1 MEDIKIVLDGKLDE
15 AAWESAKTITNF
27 RRIKNEGGEIV
38 DVQTIFKVLPAKDR
52 VYFGFKCFEPEMD
65 RVTEVDSSR
74 SIWGSDRVELFLSPS
89 GGTYD
94 FYHFITFFG
103 RPQRAEYFAE
113 GGKIQP
119 DPYAPDWT
127 SVVYK
132 GEDFWS
138 IEMEIPMTAFYMTGN
153 DNLNTT
159 WLVQPCRCRTDTR
172 LVRGYCLSSACVLE
186 TGFWEL
192 ENFMQ
197 IDGMPLRPAEDDMR
211 IVSAETDMKSQ
222 DEKGYYGDMTVT
234 VQCPVEGTFRFA
246 CDHAEGKTVTLKAGK
261 NEFVVPCFF
270 EKLGRDKVSLELVR
284 ESDGKCF
291 KRYYPVTILYEPIK
305 LKLTLPEF
313 RCNFYPGQDYSKIVG
328 KAVAN
333 KPVTLKLEGP
343 GIETTVITPDADG
356 SFCFETPNFQEG
368 EAWLTAT
375 TEDDEKKQKIR
386 RLAPT
391 GHTMAW
397 ISGGNLIV
405 DGKPV
410 LVRKMFSPN
419 FRGGNHCI
427 NRYEN
432 ENFHET
438 RYVRQQEGFVY
449 PDAVRLRVL
458 KKPLK
463 ELYEDV
469 MPCDEMLAYYDQLIE
484 KNKDRD
490 FVFYYLAD
498 EPECTGDSPI
508 YLKHV
513 YDYITEKDPYHVI
526 NIVSRGAKAYL
537 DCADWFEGHPY
548 LLPET
553 MEDGRHVHGR
563 PISSLGGYLDVIG
576 NLNRPDKMVG
586 YLPQAY
592 SYGNIV
598 NTADYLT
605 VDEIIAS
612 GWAGMI
618 HGGKSIRPYAFGD
631 LYDRPHITEGYR
643 YLFASLEALE
653 DFLLFGKREV
663 LMRTNDAEAVMYEH
677 NGEKAFVLV
686 NFNLTPQT
694 VTVDGISGSW
704 YNFRHGGMITGN
716 TFELKP
722 LEVVIGTSA
731 VKDAGMPT
739 YQETIALAE
748 RLEAERVAGSSKL
761 VSVWRNL
768 EYSYNNLS
776 LDRMKLFDGV
786 RENLAI
792 STRRAFFSEI
802 QESEGDRFLEL
813 GFSKVDIS
821 FNKVVVSGWEVNDK
835 NIVVKFRNNGQL
847 EDAAI
852 DHTEQMDHSIAFY
865 LKETISPEAMRVE
878 FTAEGQMEIYE
889 IEVF

>member
-15 AAWESAKTITNF
+15 AAWESAKSFTDF

-38 DVQTIFKVLPAKDR
+38 DVQTIFKVLPCKDR
-52 VYFGFKCFEPEMD
+52 VYFGFMCFEPEMD
-65 RVTEVDSSR
+65 RVEKTHLDTA
-74 SIWGSDRVELFLSPS
+74 IWGSDRVELFVSPS

-113 GGKIQP
+113 GGNIQP

-153 DNLNTT
+153 DNLSNT
-159 WLVQPCRCRTDTR
+159 WLLQPCRCRTDTR
-172 LVRGYCLSSACVLE
+172 LVRKYCLSSACTLE

-192 ENFMQ
+192 ENFMTVG
-197 IDGMPLRPAEDDMR
+197 DMPLRPAQDDLR
-211 IVSAETDMKSQ
+211 IVSAMPDMKAK
-222 DEKGYYGDMTVT
+222 DEKGYYGDMTVK
-234 VQCPVEGTFRFA
+234 VQCPEKATFRFA
-246 CDHAEGKTVTLKAGK
+246 CDHTEEKAVSLEAGE
-261 NEFVVPCFF
+261 NEFVLPCFF
-270 EKLGRDKVSLELVR
+270 EKLGRGRVSLELVR
-284 ESDGKCF
+284 ESDGKVF
-291 KRYYPVTILYEPIK
+291 KRYYPVTITYEPIK
-305 LKLTLPEF
+305 LQFTLPEF
-313 RCNFYPGQDYSKIVG
+313 RCNFYPGQDYSKIAGRVISS
-328 KAVAN
+328 

-356 SFCFETPNFQEG
+356 SFFFETPNFQEG

-375 TEDDEKKQKIR
+375 NEDAEKKQKIR
-386 RLAPT
+386 RLAPSN
-391 GHTMAW
+391 HTMAW

-410 LVRKMFSPN
+410 LVRKMFSPK
-419 FRGGNHCI
+419 FRGGTYCI

-438 RYVRQQEGFVY
+438 RFVCQQDGFAY
-449 PDAVRLRVL
+449 PDAVFMRIFNSSSAELRED
-458 KKPLK
+458 KKPS
-463 ELYEDV
+463 
-469 MPCDEMLAYYDQLIE
+469 DEMLAYYDQLIE
-484 KNKDRD
+484 RNKDRD

-508 YLKHV
+508 YLKHI
-513 YDYITEKDPYHVI
+513 YDYITEKDPYHVV
-526 NIVSRGAKAYL
+526 NIVSRGPGAYVE
-537 DCADWFEGHPY
+537 CADWFEPHPY

-553 MEDGRHVHGR
+553 MEDGRHIHGR
-563 PISSLGGYLDVIG
+563 PIRTLGGYLDVIG
-576 NLNRPDKMVG
+576 KLNRPDKCVG

-598 NTADYLT
+598 NTADYPT

-612 GWAGMI
+612 SWAGMI

-631 LYDRPHITEGYR
+631 LYDRPHVTEGYR

-653 DFLLFGKREV
+653 DFLLFGSRKV
-663 LMRTNDAEAVMYEH
+663 LLRTNDAEAVLYEH

-686 NFNLTPQT
+686 NFNLEPQT
-694 VTVDGISGSW
+694 VTVDGISGVW
-704 YNFRHGGMITGN
+704 HHFRHGGMITGN
-716 TFELKP
+716 TFDLKP
-722 LEVVIGTSA
+722 LEVVIGTSS

-739 YQETIALAE
+739 YQETIALADK
-748 RLEAERVAGSSKL
+748 LEAERKEGCSKL
-761 VSVWRNL
+761 ASVWRKLDYTTNK
-768 EYSYNNLS
+768 LS

-786 RENLAI
+786 RENLSI
-792 STRRAFFSEI
+792 STHSAGE
-802 QESEGDRFLEL
+802 RFLEL

-821 FNKVVVSGWEVNDK
+821 FNKVVISGWEVSDQNVALQLK
-835 NIVVKFRNNGQL
+835 NNGQL
-847 EDAAI
+847 EKPAI
-852 DHTEQMDHSIAFY
+852 DRVENKDHSVTFY
-865 LKETISPEAMRVE
+865 LTETVSPEAMRVD
-878 FTAEGQMEIYE
+878 FTGEGQMEIYE
-889 IEVF
+889 LEVF